1 MQGFSELHWRYV
13 AFSLDVQKTEAIYQ
27 VKVLPQS
34 ELDFQSLEVFLQL
47 NHVLEGFKKYL
58 LLFRD
63 SLTTL
68 RPP

>member
-13 AFSLDVQKTEAIYQ
+13 AFSLDVQKAEAIYQ

-47 NHVLEGFKKYL
+47 NHALEGFK
-58 LLFRD
+58 
-63 SLTTL
+63 
-68 RPP
+68 